1 MLEDKLEALRV
12 AVVALTQE
20 INSLVAAKPAPA
32 KGRRAKKSEP
42 EPEPK
47 AAAEVTVP
55 TLREVPAQA
64 PQDGPSLDQVMSY
77 ARALS
82 QALGAKAALL
92 QALLGEYGC
101 QRISE
106 LPVAKYGDF
115 LTSMEALKNRE
126 FPENG

>member
-1 MLEDKLEALRV
+1 
-12 AVVALTQE
+12 
-20 INSLVAAKPAPA
+20 VAAKPAPA
-32 KGRRAKKSEP
+32 KGRRAKKSEPEP

>member
-20 INSLVAAKPAPA
+20 INTLVAAKPAPA

-42 EPEPK
+42 EPK
-47 AAAEVTVP
+47 AAAEVTTP

-92 QALLGEYGC
+92 QALLSEYGC

>member
-1 MLEDKLEALRV
+1 MLEDKLEALTI
-12 AVVALTQE
+12 AVVALTKE
-20 INSLVAAKPAPA
+20 INDLVAAKPAPAPA
-32 KGRRAKKSEP
+32 KGRRAKKS